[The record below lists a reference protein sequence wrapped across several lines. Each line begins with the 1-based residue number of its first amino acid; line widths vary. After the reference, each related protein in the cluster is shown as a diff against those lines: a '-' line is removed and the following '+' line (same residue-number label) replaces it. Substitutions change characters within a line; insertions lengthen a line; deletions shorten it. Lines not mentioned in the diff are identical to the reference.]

1 MADTKKAAA
10 KQTAVTKKKAVGPWR
25 IAWERFLKNKVAVV
39 GASLFIVI
47 VLAVIFVPILSPYEI
62 SEFNL

>member
-1 MADTKKAAA
+1 MSKEQSNNVNEK
-10 KQTAVTKKKAVGPWR
+10 VITKKKAIGPWR
-25 IAWERFLKNKVAVV
+25 IAWERFLKNRVAVV
-39 GASLFIVI
+39 GGTLFIVI